1 MTPSLVARCSAT
13 RTVHPGRNLA
23 RMGTL
28 LGLSLTLVA
37 APGDRVAAQQPAT
50 AAPDARAPGRAGQP
64 RAYHPGIDI
73 LDYDL
78 SIALPDTGR
87 VIEGRA
93 VLTVHRSADVDTL
106 VLDLL
111 HLRVDTVLVD
121 GRFVRPRRD
130 SATIRVPLPAF
141 EGGDTSA
148 ITVRYG
154 GAVRD
159 GLVIRVDSSG
169 RWTAFGDNWPNRA
182 RHWIPGVDHPSDKAT
197 FTWRVVA
204 PSDRRVVANGD
215 LLEESPQLRVRG
227 RAPRTLT
234 RWHTSR
240 PIALYGAVIA
250 AAPLVYYDLGR
261 TACGKAEEPGC
272 IAQAAYVF
280 PESRPRLPGPFARAD
295 EMVEFFTDLFA
306 PFPYERLGHLQ
317 SSTIFG
323 GMENP
328 TAIFYSDAGVAN
340 GTLGTGTVAHEIAH
354 MWFGNSV
361 TPADWPHLWL
371 SEGFATYGAE
381 LWIEHSEGDSAFQAS
396 MAEIRD
402 QIAKSPVTRE
412 RPVIDT
418 AQTDLMRLL
427 NTNSYQKGGWVLHM
441 LRNTIGDS
449 AFFRGVRA
457 YYAAHQ
463 HDNADTDD
471 LQAAME
477 QASGRELG
485 WFFDQWLRRP
495 GMIQARWR
503 RSYDARSRRVL
514 LEVTQAD
521 DIAPYR
527 FPLTVELTGANGR
540 THRVVVEVPASR
552 SARIELPV
560 ELAAPPSR
568 VRVDPDV
575 ALLATFVQP

>member
-1 MTPSLVARCSAT
+1 MRNPTVCALIACIAAAVLPFAASPAQETSVRASAARSSAQ
-13 RTVHPGRNLA
+13 
-23 RMGTL
+23 
-28 LGLSLTLVA
+28 
-37 APGDRVAAQQPAT
+37 AAQ
-50 AAPDARAPGRAGQP
+50 P
-64 RAYHPGIDI
+64 RVYHHGVDV

-93 VLTVHRSADVDTL
+93 VLTVLRTASVDTL

-111 HLRVDTVLVD
+111 HLRVDTVLVE
-121 GRFVRPRRD
+121 GRLVRARRD
-130 SATIRVPLPAF
+130 SATIRIPLPPSD
-141 EGGDTSA
+141 GGDTVSV
-148 ITVRYG
+148 TVRYG
-154 GAVRD
+154 GPVRD
-159 GLVIRVDSSG
+159 GLVMRSDSSG

-182 RHWIPGVDHPSDKAT
+182 RNWIPGIDHPSDKAT

-204 PSDRRVVANGD
+204 PSDRRVIANGD
-215 LLEESPQLRVRG
+215 LIEESPQPHVRG
-227 RAPRTLT
+227 RPSRTLT

-280 PESRPRLPGPFARAD
+280 PESRQQLPGPFARVD

-328 TAIFYSDAGVAN
+328 TAIFYSEEGIAK
-340 GTLGTGTVAHEIAH
+340 GTLGFGTVAHEIAH

-381 LWIEHSEGDSAFQAS
+381 LWVEHSAGDSAFREA
-396 MAEIRD
+396 MAGIRD
-402 QIAKSPVTRE
+402 RIANSPVTRE
-412 RPVIDT
+412 RPVIDST
-418 AQTDLMRLL
+418 QTDLMRLL

-441 LRNTIGDS
+441 LRNTVGDS
-449 AFFRGVRA
+449 AFFQGVRA

-463 HDNADTDD
+463 HDNAYTDD
-471 LQAAME
+471 LEAAME
-477 QASGRELG
+477 QASGRELD

-495 GMIQARWR
+495 GMIEARWR
-503 RSYDARSRRVL
+503 TSYDARSRRVM

-521 DIAPYR
+521 DSAPYR
-527 FPLTVELTGANGR
+527 FPLTVELTAADGR
-540 THRVVVEVPASR
+540 KSRAVVEVPASR

-560 ELAAPPSR
+560 ELAAPPAG

>member
-1 MTPSLVARCSAT
+1 MIEKAIAFS
-13 RTVHPGRNLA
+13 
-23 RMGTL
+23 ML
-28 LGLSLTLVA
+28 LLTI
-37 APGDRVAAQQPAT
+37 APGASGAQQPTTGTPAST
-50 AAPDARAPGRAGQP
+50 PAPRQ
-64 RAYHPGIDI
+64 YHPGIDV
-73 LDYDL
+73 LNYDI
-78 SIALPDTGR
+78 SIALPDTGQ

-93 VLTVHRSADVDTL
+93 VLTVHRTADVDTL

-111 HLRVDTVLVD
+111 RLRVDSVIVA
-121 GRFVRPRRD
+121 GHAVRPRRD
-130 SATIRVPLPAF
+130 SATIRIPLPPL
-141 EGGDTSA
+141 GDAGQDTLEVA
-148 ITVRYG
+148 VRYG

-159 GLVIRVDSSG
+159 GLVMRTDSSG

-182 RHWIPGVDHPSDKAT
+182 RNWIPGIDHPSDKAT

-204 PSDRRVVANGD
+204 PSERRVIANGD
-215 LLEESPQLRVRG
+215 LLEEAPQPRVRG
-227 RAPRTLT
+227 RPPRTLT

-280 PESRPRLPGPFARAD
+280 PESRAQLPGPFARVD

-328 TAIFYSDAGVAN
+328 TAIFYSDQGIAK

-371 SEGFATYGAE
+371 SEGFATYAAE
-381 LWIEHSEGDSAFQAS
+381 LWVEHAEGDSAFQVA
-396 MAEIRD
+396 MAGIRD
-402 QIAKSPVTRE
+402 EIAKSPVTAE

-418 AQTDLMRLL
+418 AQTNLMGLL

-441 LRNTIGDS
+441 LRNTVGDS
-449 AFFRGVRA
+449 AFFQGVRA

-463 HDNADTDD
+463 HDNAFTDD
-471 LQAAME
+471 LEAAME
-477 QASGRELG
+477 QSSGRELD

-495 GMIQARWR
+495 GLIEAQWR
-503 RSYDARSRRVL
+503 TSYDARSRRVL
-514 LEVTQAD
+514 LEVTQAG
-521 DIAPYR
+521 APYR
-527 FPLTVELTGANGR
+527 FPLTVEVTSPDGR
-540 THRVVVEVPASR
+540 TSRAVVEVQASR
-552 SARIELPV
+552 TARIELPM

-575 ALLATFVQP
+575 ALLATFVQK

>member
-1 MTPSLVARCSAT
+1 MT
-13 RTVHPGRNLA
+13 RTMSSRHAPPAAAGLMMAMLLA
-23 RMGTL
+23 PI
-28 LGLSLTLVA
+28 A
-37 APGDRVAAQQPAT
+37 DAQQPAP
-50 AAPDARAPGRAGQP
+50 ARPPSARPAPARPAVP
-64 RAYHPGIDI
+64 RAYHPGIDV

-87 VIEGRA
+87 SIEGRA
-93 VLTVHRSADVDTL
+93 VLTVLRTADVDTL

-111 HLRVDTVLVD
+111 RLRVDSVLVD
-121 GRFVRPRRD
+121 GRPVRHRRD
-130 SATIRVPLPAF
+130 SATIRIPLPPYVV
-141 EGGDTSA
+141 GDTVA
-148 ITVRYG
+148 VAVRYG
-154 GAVRD
+154 GVVRD
-159 GLVIRVDSSG
+159 GLVMRADSSG

-182 RHWIPGVDHPSDKAT
+182 RNWIPGVDHPSDKAT

-204 PSDRRVVANGD
+204 PSDRRVIANGD
-215 LLEESPQLRVRG
+215 LLEETPQPRVRG
-227 RAPRTLT
+227 RPSRTLT

-280 PESRPRLPGPFARAD
+280 PESRAQLPGPFARVD

-328 TAIFYSDAGVAN
+328 TAIFYSDQGVAR
-340 GTLGTGTVAHEIAH
+340 GTLGFGTVAHEIAH

-381 LWIEHSEGDSAFQAS
+381 LWVEHSAGDSAFQAG
-396 MAEIRD
+396 MAEIRAE
-402 QIAKSPVTRE
+402 IAASPVTRA

-418 AQTDLMRLL
+418 AQADLMKLL

-441 LRNTIGDS
+441 LRSTVGDS

-457 YYAAHQ
+457 YYSAHQ
-463 HDNADTDD
+463 HDNAVTDD
-471 LQAAME
+471 LEAAME
-477 QASGRELG
+477 QSSGRELD

-495 GMIQARWR
+495 GMIEAQWR
-503 RSYDARSRRVL
+503 TSYDARAHRVF

-521 DIAPYR
+521 GGAPYR
-527 FPLTVELTGANGR
+527 FPLTVEMTSSDGR
-540 THRVVVEVPASR
+540 VIRTVVEVPASR

-575 ALLATFVQP
+575 TLLATFVQP

>member
-1 MTPSLVARCSAT
+1 MNGRSTRLLAGLLMVAPMASI
-13 RTVHPGRNLA
+13 P
-23 RMGTL
+23 
-28 LGLSLTLVA
+28 
-37 APGDRVAAQQPAT
+37 AQQPTPAG
-50 AAPDARAPGRAGQP
+50 ARPTSAQLTQS
-64 RAYHPGIDI
+64 RAYHPGIDV

-87 VIEGRA
+87 AIEGRA
-93 VLTVHRSADVDTL
+93 VLTVLRIADVDTL

-111 HLRVDTVLVD
+111 RLRVDSVLVD
-121 GRFVRPRRD
+121 GQPVRSRRD
-130 SATIRVPLPAF
+130 SATIRIPLAPYQ
-141 EGGDTSA
+141 ESDT
-148 ITVRYG
+148 ITVAVRYG
-154 GAVRD
+154 GVVRD
-159 GLVIRVDSSG
+159 GLVMRTDSSG

-182 RHWIPGVDHPSDKAT
+182 RNWIPGVDHPSDKAT

-215 LLEESPQLRVRG
+215 LLEETPQPRVRG

-280 PESRPRLPGPFARAD
+280 PESRGQLPGPFARAD

-328 TAIFYSDAGVAN
+328 TAIFYSEDRVAR
-340 GTLGTGTVAHEIAH
+340 GTLGFGIVAHEIAH

-371 SEGFATYGAE
+371 SEGFATYAAE
-381 LWIEHSEGDSAFQAS
+381 LWVEHSEGDSAFQAK
-396 MAEIRD
+396 MAAIREE
-402 QIAKSPVTRE
+402 IAKSAVTRT
-412 RPVIDT
+412 RPVVDT

-427 NTNSYQKGGWVLHM
+427 NTNSYEKGGWVLHM

-449 AFFRGVRA
+449 AFFQGVRA

-463 HDNADTDD
+463 HDNAVTDN
-471 LQAAME
+471 LEAAME
-477 QASGRELG
+477 QASGAELD

-495 GMIQARWR
+495 GMIEARWR
-503 RSYDARSRRVL
+503 TSYDARSNRVL

-521 DIAPYR
+521 GGAPYR
-527 FPLTVELTGANGR
+527 FPLTVEVTAADGG
-540 THRVVVEVPASR
+540 TSRVVVQVPASR
-552 SARIELPV
+552 SVRIELPM

-575 ALLATFVQP
+575 ALLATFVQS